1 MGSGGWVAQVRE
13 RGERQAR
20 DGRRRV
26 ARPSMGSDW
35 AGDGL
40 RGGLGA
46 EAEGE
51 LRLNCRAP
59 ARDSAGHG
67 CERAPEG
74 EGRGLL
80 CSEKARAGY
89 L

>member
-1 MGSGGWVAQVRE
+1 MRE
-13 RGERQAR
+13 MEGRRVGK
-20 DGRRRV
+20 GRRRV

-40 RGGLGA
+40 GVGLGA

-74 EGRGLL
+74 EGRGLA

>member
-1 MGSGGWVAQVRE
+1 MRE
-13 RGERQAR
+13 MEGRRVGK
-20 DGRRRV
+20 GRRRV

-40 RGGLGA
+40 RERLGA
-46 EAEGE
+46 EAKDE
-51 LRLNCRAP
+51 LRLIYRAP
-59 ARDSAGHG
+59 ARDLAGHG

-74 EGRGLL
+74 EGRGLA
-80 CSEKARAGY
+80 CSEKAWAGY